1 MRESSPT
8 QDVCR
13 RLALYV
19 DARRWDIVATVLGS
33 NAPRLLGTKAASTF
47 VHTFLDRL
55 SQELEIGDRD
65 AIAVWIDARV
75 ADSDAVAYATL
86 LRSVCSTI
94 AEKFVVECGDPGDIL
109 SYFESLSLRLSKRL
123 GVEEI
128 VERSHTFDPSKISD
142 RNEIV
147 SALLAVIDERDPAT
161 CEHSRAVGMWSGRI
175 AKTLGLST
183 DEQNFAVLAGTLH
196 DVGKLTTPGEILRK
210 PGPLVD
216 EEWQMMRAHA
226 RVGAKI
232 LERVPALHDV
242 APIVRWHHERI
253 DGAGYPDGLAGDE
266 IPFMARIVCVADS
279 FHAMISKRPYRKAL
293 PVLLALDEL
302 RAGVGTQWD
311 RNVIEAV
318 LQIVQPAGSVRR
330 IGLLRSAS
338 SA

>member
-19 DARRWDIVATVLGS
+19 DARRWDIAATVLRS
-33 NAPRLLGTKAASTF
+33 NVPRLLGTKAATTF
-47 VHTFLDRL
+47 VHAFLDRL
-55 SQELEIGDRD
+55 SQELEIGDRG
-65 AIAVWIDARV
+65 AIAVWIDAQV
-75 ADSDAVAYATL
+75 ADNDAETFAAL
-86 LRSVCSTI
+86 LRTVCSSI
-94 AEKFVVECGDPGDIL
+94 SEKYVAEYGDPGHVV
-109 SYFESLSLRLSKRL
+109 SYFSSLSSCLSKRL
-123 GVEEI
+123 GVEGN
-128 VERSHTFDPSKISD
+128 VERSHTFDPSKLAD

-147 SALLAVIDERDPAT
+147 SALLAVMDERDPAT

-175 AKTLGLST
+175 AKTFGLST

-196 DVGKLTTPGEILRK
+196 DVGKLTTPSEILSK
-210 PGPLVD
+210 PGPLD
-216 EEWQMMRAHA
+216 GEEWQIMRAHA

-232 LERVPALHDV
+232 IERIPALRDV

-253 DGAGYPDGLAGDE
+253 DGAGYPDGLAGDD
-266 IPFMARIVCVADS
+266 IPFIARIVCVADS

-302 RAGVGTQWD
+302 RAGGGTQWD
-311 RNVIEAV
+311 RDVIEAV

-330 IGLLRSAS
+330 VGMLRKAS

>member
-1 MRESSPT
+1 MREISPS
-8 QDVCR
+8 QDICR

-19 DARRWDIVATVLGS
+19 DARRLSIVATVLGS
-33 NAPRLLGTKAASTF
+33 NVPRRLGTKASSVF
-47 VHTFLDRL
+47 VHAFLDRL

-65 AIAVWIDARV
+65 AIDVWLDV
-75 ADSDAVAYATL
+75 HVVGSDASAFAML
-86 LRSVCSTI
+86 LRATCSSI
-94 AEKFVVECGDPGDIL
+94 SENYLAECGDPGDVV
-109 SYFESLSLRLSKRL
+109 SYFSSLSSRLIKRL

-128 VERSHTFDPSKISD
+128 VEQSHAFDPSKLTD

-147 SALLAVIDERDPAT
+147 SALLAVMDERDPAT

-175 AKTLGLST
+175 AKTLGLSC
-183 DEQNFAVLAGTLH
+183 DEQNFAILAGTLH
-196 DVGKLTTPGEILRK
+196 DVGKLTTPNEILCK
-210 PGPLVD
+210 PGPLND
-216 EEWQMMRAHA
+216 DEWQTMRAHA

-232 LERVPALHDV
+232 LERIPALVDV

-253 DGAGYPDGLAGDE
+253 DGAGYPDRLTGDE
-266 IPFMARIVCVADS
+266 IPFIARVVSVADS
-279 FHAMISKRPYRKAL
+279 FHAMISKRPYRKSL

-311 RNVIEAV
+311 RDVIAAV

-330 IGLLRSAS
+330 VGVLRSVS